1 MCFWEGGVYAREY
14 RFPQRPEESHQSHSS
29 LFRVTGD
36 CEPPDTSATSS
47 FQSFIFFPETGS
59 LMGLDLNNCVRLA
72 AEKAPAILLPS
83 LPSTG
88 ITGILHH
95 AHSLCGIKISGLHAG
110 VTSAGPMEQYPQHNS
125 SSEWKGKL
133 GKELLNPSSFC
144 AAFWRCIVWISF
156 VFS

>member
-14 RFPQRPEESHQSHSS
+14 RFPQRPEESHQSQSS

-110 VTSAGPMEQYPQHNS
+110 VTSAGPMEQYPQPNS
-125 SSEWKGKL
+125 SSE
-133 GKELLNPSSFC
+133 
-144 AAFWRCIVWISF
+144 
-156 VFS
+156 